1 MVTKPEYRVGT
12 KVNLFKG
19 REIGRNSIAA
29 NAMDCRALILGCDGY
44 QIFSWA
50 GMTRN
55 SRLV

>member
-12 KVNLFKG
+12 KGDLFKG
-19 REIGRNSIAA
+19 REIGGNLMAA
-29 NAMDCRALILGCDGY
+29 NAMDCRTLRLGCDRY
-44 QIFSWA
+44 QIFSFA